1 MAGRSR
7 WIRAEILALLALSAI
22 ILITFR
28 KPMLSKAGKFMAP
41 QVQEITEGVAD
52 AVILE
57 GTAFVSNGLV
67 AKGMELISSGKAK
80 RLVVVLHRVSP
91 SSWPFGM
98 TEDYTSSVRN
108 KLIGLGLRE
117 SAFRIIV
124 THIHEPITLIAAK
137 GALKELSRDGVKST
151 FLVSPGF
158 HMRRSYLVYQ
168 HLSAPLNIKI
178 YPTACF
184 DSYKLEEWW
193 NQDYGPRDFLSES
206 IKLAFYILRGHIPP
220 TSLVLE

>member
-1 MAGRSR
+1 
-7 WIRAEILALLALSAI
+7 
-22 ILITFR
+22 
-28 KPMLSKAGKFMAP
+28 MAP
-41 QVQEITEGVAD
+41 QVEEITEGVAD

-57 GTAFVSNGLV
+57 GTASISTGMVT
-67 AKGMELISSGKAK
+67 KGMELLSSGRA
-80 RLVVVLHRVSP
+80 RRMIIVLHRVSA
-91 SSWPFGM
+91 SAWPFGM
-98 TEDYTSSVRN
+98 SEDYTSSVRN

-137 GALKELSRDGVKST
+137 GALKELSRDGVKSA

-178 YPTACF
+178 YPVACF
-184 DSYKLEEWW
+184 DSYKLDEWW
-193 NQDYGPRDFLSES
+193 NQEYGPREFLSEGL
-206 IKLAFYILRGHIPP
+206 KLAFYILRGNIPL
-220 TSLVLE
+220 TTLFAE